1 MTVNSGFLAKQQTG
15 PLEKKKIEELN
26 LMIIATIHIMVIV
39 LHPLS
44 TNSITVTFEGAEF
57 AQLLVRFGQ
66 VTPNL

>member
-1 MTVNSGFLAKQQTG
+1 MSRCYHQMTVNSGFLAKQQTG
-15 PLEKKKIEELN
+15 PLEKKTEELN

-44 TNSITVTFEGAEF
+44 TNSITM
-57 AQLLVRFGQ
+57 LIYKFGQ